1 MKSVAVVATLLALLV
16 SSCETLV
23 PEPSPPTLRAER
35 VFPFL
40 EDIGREVVEA
50 QDGKMSWYSVKTN
63 GGTHTA
69 SGERFS
75 DESAT
80 AAHKT
85 LPFGTEVKVTNLVN
99 GRSEIVRINNRGP
112 YTRGR
117 IIDVSIG
124 TARKLDFV
132 GRGVVDCRV
141 EVLR

>member
-1 MKSVAVVATLLALLV
+1 MTRVFLLAAAAAFITV
-16 SSCETLV
+16 SCETLV
-23 PEPSPPTLRAER
+23 PEPSTPTLRAER

-40 EDIGREVVEA
+40 EDIGREIVET
-50 QDGKMSWYSVKTN
+50 QEGKMSWYSVKTN

-80 AAHKT
+80 AAHKS